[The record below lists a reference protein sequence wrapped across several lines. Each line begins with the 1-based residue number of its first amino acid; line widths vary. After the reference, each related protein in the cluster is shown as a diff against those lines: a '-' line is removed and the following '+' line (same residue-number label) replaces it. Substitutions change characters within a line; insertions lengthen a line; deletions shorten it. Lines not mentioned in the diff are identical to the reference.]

1 MIVLDHLIE
10 KTIGKQDIYKGRII
24 SLQLEDVL
32 LPNGEQSKRE
42 VVKHPGAVGIIPI
55 TADGKIVMVRQY
67 RKALEKVI
75 IEIPAGKL
83 DLNEEPLLCAK
94 RELQEETG
102 YVSDSMEFIV
112 SFYTSPGFADEL
124 IYIYVAEGLTKREIS
139 LDADEFLDVLEI
151 SLEEAEQMIQEEKIH
166 DAKTIYAVQ
175 YMRMLQNR

>member
-1 MIVLDHLIE
+1 MDHLIE

-24 SLQLEDVL
+24 SLQLEDVI

-42 VVKHPGAVGIIPI
+42 VVKHPGAVGVIPI
-55 TADGKIVMVRQY
+55 TSDGKIVMVRQY

-83 DLNEEPLLCAK
+83 DVNEEPLLCAK

-151 SLEEAEQMIQEEKIH
+151 SLEEAEQMIKEQKIH

-175 YMRMLQNR
+175 YMRMLQNG

>member
-1 MIVLDHLIE
+1 MDHLIE